1 MTTPP
6 TTPPT
11 MTTAPPRSRRL
22 GDLLR
27 GVPIEH
33 LSSGPAQPAGAL
45 PELVVGELRDDS
57 RQVASGDLFVAL
69 SGQTVDGHRFVQIA
83 AERGAVAAVVE
94 RRQDVAI
101 PQIVV
106 GNTAQALSLIAANR
120 YGRPAEAMTLVAV
133 TGTNG
138 KTTTTHLIEAMLN
151 AAERADAEPRSEGR
165 AGVIGT
171 IAYRF
176 GGHRWPAPL
185 TTPTALLLQQTL
197 GEMRALGATHVV
209 MEASSHALAL
219 HRLHGVRFRVAA
231 FTNLTQDH
239 LDFHGDMEAYFQAKL
254 RLFHEHLQPPS
265 EGGRAV
271 VLIDD
276 EAGARIAASLEAA
289 ACLRV
294 SLSGPA
300 EISLRSERQTLEGT
314 VATFQTP
321 SGELTL
327 QSRLTGRFNLANLA
341 VAVGVG
347 VALGLSPARI
357 AAGLAQ
363 VEGVPGRL
371 ERLGPPR
378 LTAPLGSPPA
388 PAAGPSGPSVFVDYA
403 HTPDA
408 LARVLSSL
416 RTLGGGEKRR
426 GRLWVVFGCGGD
438 RDPSKRAP
446 MGQIA
451 AAGADVIVVTSD
463 NPRSEDPLSII
474 GMIESGITGVGGR
487 PPERLERGG
496 LASARSGY
504 FIEPDRRQAI
514 AWAIAAA
521 RPEDV
526 VLIAGKGH
534 EDYQIVGSQ
543 KQHLDDREEALRAL
557 LSRTE
562 SPPRSAPPPS
572 SPQLGAAGG
581 PSVAST
587 IELPLE
593 RVLAATGGRL
603 LRGGAYRFSA
613 VTIDSRAVIPGAL
626 FVAVRGHKQ
635 DGHQFCAQAVS
646 AGAAGLLVDRG
657 KAPRLPESQS
667 VAVIEVADTHVALG
681 QLARAH
687 REAPEISG
695 KLRVVAVTGSSGK
708 TSTKELVAA
717 ILATQTG
724 DAAEVLK
731 TEGNLNNHFG
741 VPLTLLRLRPG
752 QRFAVIEMGMSARG
766 EIAYLTSLAR
776 PDVGIVTNVG
786 PAHLEMLGS
795 LDNIAAAKGE
805 LFVGLGDGATAV
817 FLGNPEHDRV
827 HKQALLAGA
836 TATPSSRSGRLR
848 AFVARRAED
857 AGGSSSEPS
866 PVLSYRLLAQRPE
879 GIEVELRYVGGDG
892 PAAIGPSRVVA
903 QVPLVGAHQAD
914 NAALAAAAAL
924 ALDVPLLLSAHGL
937 SRVVQAKHRGQILT
951 IQGRQVIDDC
961 YNANPDS
968 TAAALRTLAAL
979 RGQARAVAVLGDMLE
994 LGADE
999 AALHRRV
1006 GEVAAEC
1013 RLHQLIT
1020 VGPRAEQACL
1030 AARAAGLPSTHAES
1044 PQQAAR
1050 LAAAATQPGD
1060 WILVKGSRGM
1070 ALEHVIDS
1078 LRSPPSDGT
1087 SHPPGGDP
1095 AAPTR
1100 PADRQHG
1107 GAS

>member
-1 MTTPP
+1 MRLSDLL
-6 TTPPT
+6 
-11 MTTAPPRSRRL
+11 AGVAIDRL
-22 GDLLR
+22 G
-27 GVPIEH
+27 
-33 LSSGPAQPAGAL
+33 GAL
-45 PELVVGELRDDS
+45 PPSEQALYELPVNELREDS
-57 RQVASGDLFVAL
+57 RQVGPGDLFVAL
-69 SGQTVDGHRFVQIA
+69 SGQSVDGHGFVGVA
-83 AERGAVAAVVE
+83 ATRGALAAVVE
-94 RRQDVAI
+94 RLQDAAI

-106 GNTAQALSLIAANR
+106 KNTAQALSLIAANR
-120 YGRPAEAMTLVAV
+120 HGRPADALTLIAV

-138 KTTTTHLIEAMLN
+138 KTTTTHLIEALLN
-151 AAERADAEPRSEGR
+151 QSDQEPSRGGASPGAGAR

-176 GGHRWPAPL
+176 GSQRWPAPL
-185 TTPTALLLQQTL
+185 TTPTAPLLQQTL
-197 GEMRALGATHVV
+197 AEMRALGASHVV
-209 MEASSHALAL
+209 MEASSHALSL
-219 HRLHGVRFRVAA
+219 SRLHGVRFRVAA

-239 LDFHGDMEAYFQAKL
+239 LDFHGDMESYFQAKL
-254 RLFHEHLQPPS
+254 RLFHDHLLPPS
-265 EGGRAV
+265 AGGRAV

-276 EAGARIAASLEAA
+276 EAGTRIAASLPPE

-321 SGELTL
+321 GGEVTL
-327 QSRLTGRFNLANLA
+327 QSRLSGRFNLANLA

-347 VALGLSPARI
+347 IALGLSPARI

-378 LTAPLGSPPA
+378 MNSQTGGPGVQ
-388 PAAGPSGPSVFVDYA
+388 GPSIFVDYA

-416 RTLGGGEKRR
+416 RALGGGDKRR

-438 RDPSKRAP
+438 RDTGKRP
-446 MGQIA
+446 QMGQIA
-451 AAGADVIVVTSD
+451 AAEADLVVVTSD
-463 NPRSEDPLSII
+463 NPRSEDPQAII
-474 GMIESGITGVGGR
+474 RMIVAGITAPGTR
-487 PPERLERGG
+487 SLDRLERGA
-496 LASARSGY
+496 LATARAGY
-504 FIEPDRRQAI
+504 FIEVDRRQAI
-514 AWAIAAA
+514 ATAIAAA

-534 EDYQIVGSQ
+534 EDYQIIGGNR
-543 KQHLDDREEALRAL
+543 QHFDDREEALRAL
-557 LSRTE
+557 LARTE
-562 SPPRSAPPPS
+562 SSPRSSPPPS
-572 SPQLGAAGG
+572 SPQISGGGGAT
-581 PSVAST
+581 VAAN

-593 RVLAATGGRL
+593 RVLSATGGRL

-657 KAPRLPESQS
+657 KAPRLPDSQA

-681 QLARAH
+681 QIARAH
-687 REAPEISG
+687 REAPEISS

-717 ILATQTG
+717 ILTTHAG
-724 DAAEVLK
+724 DPAEVLK

-776 PDVGIVTNVG
+776 PDVGIITNVG
-786 PAHLEMLGS
+786 SAHLEMLGS
-795 LDNIAAAKGE
+795 LDNVAAAKGE
-805 LFVGLGDGATAV
+805 LFVGLGDGSTAV
-817 FLGNPEHDRV
+817 FCGNPDHARV
-827 HKQALLAGA
+827 QGQALLAGA
-836 TATPSSRSGRLR
+836 TAGPGSRHGRLR
-848 AFVARRAED
+848 AFVTRRSD
-857 AGGSSSEPS
+857 AAAPSPRSAEPS
-866 PVLSYRLLAQRPE
+866 PVVEYRLLAQKPE

-924 ALDVPLLLSAHGL
+924 ALDVPLLLCAHGL
-937 SRVVQAKHRGQILT
+937 SRVVQAKHRGQIVT
-951 IQGRQVIDDC
+951 IAGRQVLDDC

-968 TAAALRTLAAL
+968 TAAALRTLSAL
-979 RGQARAVAVLGDMLE
+979 RGSARAVAVLGDMLE

-1006 GEVAAEC
+1006 GAVAAEC
-1013 RLHQLIT
+1013 GLSQLIT
-1020 VGPRAEQACL
+1020 VGERARHASL
-1030 AARAAGLPSTHAES
+1030 GARDAGLTAVHADS
-1044 PQQAAR
+1044 PQQAAS
-1050 LAAAATQPGD
+1050 LAHAATQPGD

-1078 LRSPPSDGT
+1078 LRSQPSSGP
-1087 SHPPGGDP
+1087 SHPPGGD
-1095 AAPTR
+1095 AAASTR
-1100 PADRQHG
+1100 PTDPTHG
-1107 GAS
+1107 GAN